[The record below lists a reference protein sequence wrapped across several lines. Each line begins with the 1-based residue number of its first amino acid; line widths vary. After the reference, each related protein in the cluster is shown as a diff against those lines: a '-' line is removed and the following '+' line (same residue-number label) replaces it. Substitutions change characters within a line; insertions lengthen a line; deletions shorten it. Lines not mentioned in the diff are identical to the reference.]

1 MFSSSLPAK
10 AFCLSI
16 LGCSQGRSLHSPA
29 KTASDT
35 IATAS
40 FSGSGIDATFRFFSD
55 PSTLVSKV
63 EATIAGLKEGF
74 SNPYHIHSF
83 SLAADGN
90 CTSTGPHFNPMNATV
105 GHCDPANP
113 KLCEVGDL
121 AGKHGSLVSQPG
133 GVFRTSYEDASLK
146 LSQSDEGIFY
156 RSIVIHG
163 PNKVRLACGMI
174 IPSDDYKPRKSSF
187 FGLMSHGSK
196 TFMPYQFMPKFSK
209 FVVD

>member
-74 SNPYHIHSF
+74 SNPYHI
-83 SLAADGN
+83 
-90 CTSTGPHFNPMNATV
+90 